1 MLTHTVLALLLGVA
15 APDFARLEAE
25 VVDEFNRFRA
35 SPAQYAALI
44 EATLP
49 QYQGVLRVMPDGV
62 RIMTAEGPS
71 AVVEAARELRKLGP
85 LPLSTR
91 SPELDAAARDHARD
105 QARTGATGHDGSDG
119 STAGARISRY
129 GEWSVTLGE
138 NIAYGRHTGREVLM
152 ALLVDDGVRGRGHRT
167 ILAVT
172 LLRRL
177 GVGCDA
183 HPTYGTVCVLDH
195 AGEIK
200 PRPGS
205 LPPPPPPAAAT
216 FVLDAKP
223 APAAQPVQPPAPP
236 APKLS
241 ITVPP
246 PPMPPK
252 PAAASA
258 PGPSPVAET
267 PKAPREAAPPAD
279 EPVPSMVVSWRFRLD
294 KGKRLASING
304 HPREYDAASFRALLA
319 KSATLAADTGAEA
332 VLMYLEGG

>member
-1 MLTHTVLALLLGVA
+1 MLTNTVLALLLGA
-15 APDFARLEAE
+15 AATDFARLEAE

-35 SPAQYAALI
+35 SPAHYAALI

-71 AVVEAARELRKLGP
+71 AVVEAARELRRLGP

-119 STAGARISRY
+119 STAGARVSRY

-205 LPPPPPPAAAT
+205 LPPPSPVAAPAT

-223 APAAQPVQPPAPP
+223 APAAEPSPPTSSPPPPQPAAPRV
-236 APKLS
+236 AT
-241 ITVPP
+241 TVPP

-252 PAAASA
+252 
-258 PGPSPVAET
+258 
-267 PKAPREAAPPAD
+267 APRAAAPPAD

-319 KSATLAADTGAEA
+319 KSETLAADTSAEA